1 MKNLSLKSN
10 VLKSISTISALIIL
24 VVIVLSFSPAAD
36 KQFKISGTV
45 KSKGKAMQ
53 GVVVSVFWQDSK
65 LISVATKNTGY
76 FEVFVDYQKSYK
88 LEFSKQG
95 FVSQHFNVSTKVPPT
110 ELKSGN
116 LYPFSECNVE
126 MIPQYKDLD
135 AKLLETPINEI
146 KWQDEQGMIEFDPV
160 YEAKIKP
167 KFETV
172 KTQVNEI
179 EKKIYD
185 QKIKEA
191 QEEEAKKNFD
201 NALINYYEASNIL
214 PKEKLAKTKISE
226 VKKEIS
232 QTSTNEES
240 YLKNIKKGNEL
251 YISND
256 YDDAIKYYNN
266 ALIYKPEDS
275 DALLKIS
282 DCENA
287 KSKKF
292 IVTKDNYYN
301 FIKKADSLYTQ
312 NDFESSI
319 VAYQN
324 ASRLIPDEQYPKT
337 KIAELKLKTNSE
349 NTYEKNIEKADL
361 AYKNNDTELA
371 IKHYKKALELKADAT
386 YPKQK
391 IAEIEEKIKNDEV
404 AKNKAIADNEA
415 FAKSVKSG
423 DDYSKINRFEDAIT
437 AYKKAIEI
445 RPSEVSTH
453 SKLKVAESQFDEQ
466 NKGKQYFAAVEK
478 SNTLLKEKR
487 YTEAKKA
494 LESTYLID
502 KTKAKDWTVL
512 CGKAYIATDVPT
524 KMTELNKLIEQ
535 DKVAIQKNIDA
546 KPIDQTA
553 ANTPAPK
560 PISTT
565 AVQTTTT
572 PATKPVAQTT
582 TVPAKTT
589 TPTQTIAPKTQPAVV
604 SKPVAV
610 KAPTTQTPAKT
621 EDLNKKIDDYLVLVK
636 QYEKSGDKKEVAKMM
651 NTIGDVY
658 LEQKSLD
665 KAIEFYD
672 KTLKIREQQGDKK
685 GVADVSENIAVA
697 FYDSGK
703 YETAINYYEKS
714 LLIREKLN
722 DKKGVVSVMNDL
734 ASVNENTFRYEKA
747 IDYYQ
752 KSLKVSE
759 TLGDK
764 ETNVKILNKMANVYY
779 ENKELDKS
787 IEFYEKSAKTG
798 KEIGNDKKV
807 AESLN
812 NIGVLYSNMGN
823 LDKAEKYLKQSM
835 TYYDKTNDKMAKSL
849 SLNNLGNVNF
859 ESKQLDKA
867 LDYYEQSLKIKEE
880 LKYFI
885 GVATSL
891 HNIGA
896 VQFEMNDINKAV
908 EYFKKSNKIAIEM
921 NDKKLMS
928 RNYKYL
934 TDVCIKKN
942 DYKGAYECYQN
953 YAKANF
959 VIEGDE
965 SRLVNEMITDDN
977 QLSDATQIQ
986 NLKIEVQKQ
995 KVLAQFEASRNVL
1008 QLNLKN
1014 LEIEKGKQE
1023 IAKQRQLLYSALIGF
1038 IIILSF
1044 SIMLF
1049 RLYVQKKKANVL
1061 LAVKNEEILQQKEEI
1076 EAQRDEIEVQRDYVV
1091 KQRDKISF
1099 QKQEITDSIVYAGLI
1114 QTAILPPTS
1123 YMNELLNNFFVY
1135 YKPRDIVSGDFY
1147 WTTNKGDKTIVV
1159 VADCTGHG
1167 VPGAFMSMLG
1177 ISSLNEIV
1185 NKTKELDAAH
1195 ILNQLRDHIVDALH
1209 QKGDNKSR
1217 DGMDI
1222 SISVFDEDF
1231 TNLQFAGAYNPVYI
1245 IRNADNNTLEENL
1258 ILQEI
1263 CTANNDKYNLFEIK
1277 ADKMPVSIYDNMSPF
1292 VNKEF
1297 KLVKG
1302 DAIYM
1307 FSDGYSDQF
1316 GGPEEKKFKAKQFKH
1331 LLLESQEKSMDNQM
1345 EAINK
1350 AHLDWKGNTHQIDD
1364 ILVVGIKI

>member
-1 MKNLSLKSN
+1 MKNLSIKSSL
-10 VLKSISTISALIIL
+10 LKSILAISTILLL
-24 VVIVLSFSPAAD
+24 VVLIFSFSPAAD
-36 KQFKISGTV
+36 KQFKISGIV
-45 KSKGKAMQ
+45 KSKGKTLQ
-53 GVVVSVFWQDSK
+53 GVVVTVLFQDNKLTSV
-65 LISVATKNTGY
+65 ITKNTGY
-76 FEVFVDYQKSYK
+76 FEVILDYQKAYK

-95 FVSQHFNVSTKVPPT
+95 FVNQYINVSTKVPPD

-126 MIPQYKDLD
+126 MLPQYKDLET
-135 AKLLETPINEI
+135 KLFDKPVNEI
-146 KWQDEQGMIEFDPV
+146 KWLEEQGMIEFDDS
-160 YEAKIKP
+160 YQAKIKP
-167 KFETV
+167 QFDNLKIKV
-172 KTQVNEI
+172 DAI
-179 EKKIYD
+179 ERKIYD
-185 QKIKEA
+185 TKIKDA
-191 QEEEAKKNFD
+191 QENEAKKNLD
-201 NALINYYEASNIL
+201 DALINYYEASNIL

-226 VKKEIS
+226 VKKVIS

-251 YISND
+251 YVSND

-301 FIKKADSLYTQ
+301 FIKKADSLYTK
-312 NDFESSI
+312 NDFEASL

-324 ASRLIPDEQYPKT
+324 ASKVLPDEKYPKT
-337 KIAELKLKTNSE
+337 KIAELKQKTNAE

-361 AYKNNDTELA
+361 AFKSNDVESA
-371 IKHYKKALELKADAT
+371 IKHYKKALELKPDAT

-391 IAEIEEKIKNDEV
+391 IAELEEKTNSETA
-404 AKNKAIADNEA
+404 AKNKAILDNEA
-415 FAKSVKSG
+415 FNNAVKKG
-423 DDYSKINRFEDAIT
+423 DENSKVKKYQEAVDE
-437 AYKKAIEI
+437 YKKANSIKPTDAAVI
-445 RPSEVSTH
+445 
-453 SKLKVAESQFDEQ
+453 SKLKVAESQFAEQ
-466 NKGKQYFAAVEK
+466 TKGKQYFAALDK

-494 LESTYLID
+494 LESTYSID
-502 KTKAKDWTVL
+502 KNKSSEWNIL
-512 CGKAYIATDVPT
+512 CGRAYVSDYVPT
-524 KMTELNKLIEQ
+524 KMAELKKLIEQ
-535 DKVAIQKNIDA
+535 DKVAIQKSIDA
-546 KPIDQTA
+546 KPVDQTA
-553 ANTPAPK
+553 AKTPAPK

-565 AVQTTTT
+565 AVQTTT
-572 PATKPVAQTT
+572 
-582 TVPAKTT
+582 VPAKTA
-589 TPTQTIAPKTQPAVV
+589 TPTQTIAPKTPTTVV

-685 GVADVSENIAVA
+685 GIADVSENIAVA

-714 LLIREKLN
+714 LQIREKLN
-722 DKKGVVSVMNDL
+722 DKKGVVAVMNDL

-798 KEIGNDKKV
+798 KELGNDKKV

-812 NIGVLYSNMGN
+812 NIGVLYSSLGN

-835 TYYDKTNDKMAKSL
+835 TYYEKTNDKMAKSL

-859 ESKQLDKA
+859 EYKKLDKA

-908 EYFKKSNKIAIEM
+908 EYFRKSNKIAIEM
-921 NDKKLMS
+921 NDKNLQSK
-928 RNYKYL
+928 NYKYL

-959 VIEGDE
+959 VIEGDD
-965 SRLVNEMITDDN
+965 SRLVSEMITDDN

-1023 IAKQRQLLYSALIGF
+1023 ISKQRQLLYSALIGF

-1114 QTAILPPTS
+1114 QTAILPPTA

-1135 YKPRDIVSGDFY
+1135 YRPRDIVSGDFY
-1147 WTTNKGDKTIVV
+1147 WTTSKGNKTIVV

-1195 ILNQLRDHIVDALH
+1195 VLNQLRDHIVDALH
-1209 QKGDNKSR
+1209 QRGDNKSR

-1222 SISVFDEDF
+1222 SISVFDKDF

-1245 IRNADNNTLEENL
+1245 VRNADNNTLEENL
-1258 ILQEI
+1258 ILQDI
-1263 CTANNDKYNLFEIK
+1263 CTANNEKYNLFEIK

-1292 VNKEF
+1292 VNNEF
-1297 KLVKG
+1297 KLLKG
-1302 DAIYM
+1302 DTIYM
-1307 FSDGYSDQF
+1307 FSDGYCDQF
-1316 GGPEEKKFKAKQFKH
+1316 GGPDEKKFKAKPFKH
-1331 LLLESQEKSMDNQM
+1331 LLLESQEKPMEKQM
-1345 EAINK
+1345 EVINK

-1364 ILVVGIKI
+1364 ILVVGIKV